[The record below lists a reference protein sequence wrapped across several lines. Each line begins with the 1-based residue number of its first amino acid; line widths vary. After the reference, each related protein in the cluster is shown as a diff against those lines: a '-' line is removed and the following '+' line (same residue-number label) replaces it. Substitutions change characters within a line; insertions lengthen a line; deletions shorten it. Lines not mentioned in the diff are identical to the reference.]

1 MQKMMNK
8 SIGLLSFLLMAVSL
22 SIASVALADEQYIF
36 DQPNVVS
43 APMKDKLEKLLTELD
58 TKKNLL
64 IEEHIIKTIDKND
77 PHKIIG
83 ELAHKLDARGSK
95 AENRA
100 LVLYVLDDN
109 FVEIYPNEKLA
120 AIIKTENIASIT
132 QNAKNK
138 LQEKNYDEM
147 TRIAIAG
154 IYHYYQ
160 KNPTEQSI
168 KKDDSGKSTLF
179 NMLIA
184 VILLVVVVGI
194 IKMKNRQSL

>member
-1 MQKMMNK
+1 MQRIMNK
-8 SIGLLSFLLMAVSL
+8 SIGALGFLVVTLSL
-22 SIASVALADEQYIF
+22 SILSPRLAFADEQYIF
-36 DQPNVVS
+36 DQGNVVT
-43 APMKDKLEKLLTELD
+43 APMKSKLEKLLTELD
-58 TKKNLL
+58 IKKNLL

-100 LVLYVLDDN
+100 LVLYVLEDN

-120 AIIKTENIASIT
+120 AIIKKENFASIT
-132 QNAKNK
+132 QNAKNE
-138 LQEKNYDEM
+138 LQQKNYDEM

-160 KNPTEQSI
+160 SPTEQTVEKNEG
-168 KKDDSGKSTLF
+168 KKTLY
-179 NMLIA
+179 NMLFAI
-184 VILLVVVVGI
+184 ILLVVVVGL
-194 IKMKNRQSL
+194 IKMSNKKSL

>member
-1 MQKMMNK
+1 MNK